1 MRQAIVKL
9 TLALLFL
16 AVFSCSEDQKEKDLI
31 GEWTLV
37 EWKDV
42 TNDRLK
48 QGEVSFVFKE
58 DKRYTASLNGN
69 AEKGRFWVEFQNLH
83 TVEDGKS
90 EKKVKIL
97 KLENDTLIMEM
108 NRMGT
113 MEEMV
118 LVKD

>member
-1 MRQAIVKL
+1 MA
-9 TLALLFL
+9 FL
-16 AVFSCSEDQKEKDLI
+16 ACSEDQKEKDLI

-42 TNDRLK
+42 THDRQK
-48 QGEVSFVFKE
+48 QGEVSFIFKE
-58 DKRYTASLNGN
+58 DKRYKASLNGN
-69 AEKGRFWVEFQNLH
+69 VEKGRYWVEFQNLH

-118 LVKD
+118 LVKE

>member
-1 MRQAIVKL
+1 MKLYIIVP
-9 TLALLFL
+9 LLFL
-16 AVFSCSEDQKEKDLI
+16 FACSEDQKEKDLI
-31 GEWTLV
+31 GEWALV
-37 EWKDV
+37 AWKDV
-42 TNDRLK
+42 THDRQK
-48 QGEVSFVFKE
+48 QGEVSFAFKE

-69 AEKGRFWVEFQNLH
+69 AEKGRYWVEFQNLH

-97 KLENDTLIMEM
+97 KLENDTLILEM

>member
-1 MRQAIVKL
+1 MRKAIVIVSIL
-9 TLALLFL
+9 SLAFT
-16 AVFSCSEDQKEKDLI
+16 VFSCSEDQKEKDLI
-31 GEWTLV
+31 GAWTLV

-48 QGEVSFVFKE
+48 SGEVRFVFNE
-58 DKRYTASLNGN
+58 GKRYEASLNGN

-113 MEEMV
+113 IEEMV
-118 LVKD
+118 LVKE